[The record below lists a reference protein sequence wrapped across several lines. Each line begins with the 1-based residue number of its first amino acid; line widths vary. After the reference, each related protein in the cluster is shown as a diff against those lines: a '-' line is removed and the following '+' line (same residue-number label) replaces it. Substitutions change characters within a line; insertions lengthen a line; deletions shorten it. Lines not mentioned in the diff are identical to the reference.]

1 MTQAQYY
8 GGNFLL
14 ALPGMEDMRFDHS
27 VVALCVHDGDG
38 ALGITVGEEMDGL
51 GLREL
56 LGSFDIDGS
65 KVPDTPVLRGGPVE
79 PRRGFVLHSLD
90 WAGQDM
96 VQVNQQWGLSG
107 SLDILKAI
115 AQRMRAGSMAN
126 AFPARLGGDEFALLV
141 TRPRDCADLGNYVQQ
156 VLDQLQV
163 SITQDGQTRR
173 VSATVGATLA
183 DGPGVTQLDLMR
195 RADLALYQAK
205 RHMRGTGRIFG
216 SDAPII
222 RDGVALS

>member
-1 MTQAQYY
+1 MMRRPARRAGRPWQGARAVYIHGMTQAQYY

-115 AQRMRAGSMAN
+115 AQQRGPSRYLVALGYAGWGAGQLEAEMTGESWFLAPGDADLLFDTPARRKWAAIFAASGVDSAHLVGGAGSA
-126 AFPARLGGDEFALLV
+126 
-141 TRPRDCADLGNYVQQ
+141 
-156 VLDQLQV
+156 
-163 SITQDGQTRR
+163 
-173 VSATVGATLA
+173 
-183 DGPGVTQLDLMR
+183 
-195 RADLALYQAK
+195 
-205 RHMRGTGRIFG
+205 
-216 SDAPII
+216 
-222 RDGVALS
+222 

>member
-1 MTQAQYY
+1 MMRRPARRAGRPWQGARTVYIQGMTQAQFY

-115 AQRMRAGSMAN
+115 AQQRGPSRYLVALGYAGW
-126 AFPARLGGDEFALLV
+126 
-141 TRPRDCADLGNYVQQ
+141 
-156 VLDQLQV
+156 
-163 SITQDGQTRR
+163 
-173 VSATVGATLA
+173 
-183 DGPGVTQLDLMR
+183 GPGQLEQEVSGNSWLTVPADRGILFQVATNDKLTAAGKQLGIDIDLLT
-195 RADLALYQAK
+195 AQAG
-205 RHMRGTGRIFG
+205 H
-216 SDAPII
+216 A
-222 RDGVALS
+222 